1 MKTTIQMALFIL
13 PFTWLAACGNNTD
26 TNTGSHVSLTDIA
39 QAAARS
45 EDRVNV
51 KDLASWLIEERG
63 DFVLVDVRL
72 PEDYERGMIGGARN
86 IPIVQL
92 FTEQTLG
99 SLPDDRKLIVYSN
112 GSQNAAKA
120 AVLLRLSGFNAH
132 VLTGGYVAWHQQ
144 VLNPDIPLQALPD
157 ESPALAE
164 QRAYACYFVGE
175 RSMAALPE
183 GADAEPFVPPV
194 IIEIEEQ
201 DDLPPPSANEGC

>member
-1 MKTTIQMALFIL
+1 VALFTL
-13 PFTWLAACGNNTD
+13 PFTWLAACGGDTD
-26 TNTGSHVSLTDIA
+26 TGSRVSPSLTKIA

-63 DFVLVDVRL
+63 DFVLIDVRL
-72 PEDYERGMIGGARN
+72 PEDYERGMISRARN
-86 IPIVQL
+86 IPIAQL

-99 SLPDDRKLIVYSN
+99 GLPRDRKLIVYSN

-132 VLTGGYVAWHQQ
+132 VLTGGYAAWHQQ
-144 VLNPDIPLQALPD
+144 VLNPDIPLQASPS

-183 GADAEPFVPPV
+183 GAEAEPFVPPV
-194 IIEIEEQ
+194 VVEIEEQ
-201 DDLPPPSANEGC
+201 DALPPPSANEGC